1 MKLKDRV
8 AIITGAG
15 SGIGAASALA
25 MAAEGARVVVAD
37 VNESAAKAIVE
48 KIERQGGQGLALHV
62 DVARAADNKA
72 LVERAVAT
80 FGRLD
85 VFYANAGVPQWKSDI
100 EEVEEQVF
108 DRIFDVNVKG
118 VWLGARYALPVMKRQ
133 RRGVFLITSSTS
145 AIRPRPGGQTYAA
158 SKGAVVTLAKALALE
173 AAPHG
178 VRVVA
183 IAPVATHTPM
193 LPTFMNKQA
202 VDAEGLA
209 RYEATVPLGRLNQP
223 EDIARTAVFLA
234 SDDAAMITGS
244 CVEVDGG
251 RCI

>member
-8 AIITGAG
+8 AIVTGAG

-37 VNESAAKAIVE
+37 VNETAAKAIVE